1 MSSPASTMACTVT
14 ALLDNPV
21 SRFHQVVHATD
32 KAMETIR
39 EDTEHEWD
47 PEKVQKKYGALP
59 GEVLWIELEKGSHGL
74 GLSLAG
80 NKDRT
85 RMSVFVC
92 GLNPQG
98 NAFKDG
104 RIRTGDEILE

>member
-1 MSSPASTMACTVT
+1 MSSPPA
-14 ALLDNPV
+14 
-21 SRFHQVVHATD
+21 
-32 KAMETIR
+32 
-39 EDTEHEWD
+39 
-47 PEKVQKKYGALP
+47 EKIQKKYGDLP
-59 GEVLWIELEKGSHGL
+59 GEVLLIELQKGSNGL

-104 RIRTGDEILE
+104 RIRTGDEILEVRATGSVPPGVWMLACGPDS

>member
-1 MSSPASTMACTVT
+1 MCKLALRDTCFQPA
-14 ALLDNPV
+14 
-21 SRFHQVVHATD
+21 
-32 KAMETIR
+32 
-39 EDTEHEWD
+39 
-47 PEKVQKKYGALP
+47 EKIQKKYGDLP
-59 GEVLWIELEKGSHGL
+59 GEVLLIELQKGSNGL

-104 RIRTGDEILE
+104 RIRTGDEILEVSGGWGGVPRRGRGRLTGS

>member
-1 MSSPASTMACTVT
+1 MFC
-14 ALLDNPV
+14 L
-21 SRFHQVVHATD
+21 
-32 KAMETIR
+32 
-39 EDTEHEWD
+39 TE
-47 PEKVQKKYGALP
+47 KIQKKYGALG
-59 GEVLWIELEKGSHGL
+59 GELLLLELQKGTGGL

-98 NAFKDG
+98 NAYKDG
-104 RIRTGDEILE
+104 RIRTGDEILEVRPASSNSAGTSGGQAWRWNVINYRRHWLCY